1 MKNTLLSIGHGYTAQ
16 AFVRS
21 LPTEKWHIVG
31 TSRNRQILE
40 ARGIEPMVW
49 PGSDLS
55 LILKSATH
63 LLTSVSPDN
72 SGDAVLNALS
82 DDIAAAPNLKWI
94 GYLSTT
100 AVYGDHKGGWVDETT
115 PVAPTTKRG
124 QWRAEAEKAWLDFS
138 MKQSLPVHIFR
149 LAGIY
154 GPGRGPFTKVRVG
167 TARRI
172 VKPDQVFSRIHV
184 DDIAQT
190 LTASMNRPNPGTIYN
205 VCDDLAAPPED
216 VIEYAAKLLKR
227 PVPPAENWETAELT
241 PMARSFYGDS
251 KRVRNS
257 RIKTE
262 LGVKLRYP
270 DYVTGLNALLAAEM
284 AR

>member
-1 MKNTLLSIGHGYTAQ
+1 MKNILLSIGHGYTAQ

-21 LPTEKWHIVG
+21 FPTEKWHIVG
-31 TSRNRQILE
+31 TSRNSQILE

-190 LTASMNRPNPGTIYN
+190 LTASMNRPNPRH
-205 VCDDLAAPPED
+205 DL
-216 VIEYAAKLLKR
+216 
-227 PVPPAENWETAELT
+227 
-241 PMARSFYGDS
+241 
-251 KRVRNS
+251 
-257 RIKTE
+257 
-262 LGVKLRYP
+262 
-270 DYVTGLNALLAAEM
+270 
-284 AR
+284 